1 MATIDQIST
10 SNTFGQWVTGTQ
22 AVISKLNNLTDGGNT
37 NIFYANTSLTV
48 SGNIS
53 VTGFATSNV
62 TTFIGPANTEI
73 YTNIENARN
82 LANAASADGLAFA
95 IALG

>member
-1 MATIDQIST
+1 MANIDQIST

-53 VTGFATSNV
+53 VTGFATSNA
-62 TTFIGPANTEI
+62 TIFIGPANTRI
-73 YTNIENARN
+73 FNAITNAE
-82 LANAASADGLAFA
+82 ASALAFS